1 MEFTPIHKSPERW
14 SVVPNLLNYE
24 EARSEFSW
32 DAVGR
37 ELDGLPGGQGLN
49 VAHEAVDRH
58 ANGPRRNHLAIRWLG
73 KDGSVRDFTYGDLK
87 ELSNRFANVL
97 VKLGAGKGDRVF
109 VLCERIP
116 ELYIGALGTLKN
128 TSIFCPLFSAFG
140 PEPIQQRLQIGDGKI
155 LLTTQRQYH
164 RKVAKLRGDLPQ
176 LQYVLLA
183 DIEEDLSD
191 DVLSL
196 PRLMAEASPEFTIPP
211 TDPEDMAFLHFTSG
225 TTGRPKGAIHVHR
238 AVYTHYAT
246 AKYAL
251 DLHPE
256 DIYWCTADPGW
267 VTGTSYGISAPLC
280 HGVTSIVDEAEFD
293 AERWYPSW
301 KSKK

>member
-1 MEFTPIHKSPERW
+1 MEFTPLHKSPERW

-24 EARSEFSW
+24 ETRSEFSW

-140 PEPIQQRLQIGDGKI
+140 PSRSSNDC
-155 LLTTQRQYH
+155 
-164 RKVAKLRGDLPQ
+164 KL
-176 LQYVLLA
+176 
-183 DIEEDLSD
+183 
-191 DVLSL
+191 
-196 PRLMAEASPEFTIPP
+196 
-211 TDPEDMAFLHFTSG
+211 
-225 TTGRPKGAIHVHR
+225 
-238 AVYTHYAT
+238 AT
-246 AKYAL
+246 ARYCSPRSGNTIVRLPSCAAIC
-251 DLHPE
+251 PNSSTCS
-256 DIYWCTADPGW
+256 WP
-267 VTGTSYGISAPLC
+267 TSRK
-280 HGVTSIVDEAEFD
+280 T
-293 AERWYPSW
+293 
-301 KSKK
+301 